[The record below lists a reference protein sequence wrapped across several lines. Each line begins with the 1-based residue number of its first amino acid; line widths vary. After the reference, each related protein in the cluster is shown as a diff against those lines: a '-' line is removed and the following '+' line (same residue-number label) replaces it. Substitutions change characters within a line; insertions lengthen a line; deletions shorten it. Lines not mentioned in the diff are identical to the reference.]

1 MKSTKN
7 GVVPLV
13 VVINLQDELVRLK
26 KTYWIL
32 YHQPCDHLVIVPSVP
47 GVVHQK
53 MVWQSKDML
62 HQEVVLSGLLMT
74 LTFMLDK

>member
-7 GVVPLV
+7 GIVTLA
-13 VVINLQDELVRLK
+13 VVINLQDELVRSK
-26 KTYWIL
+26 KICWIL
-32 YHQPCDHLVIVPSVP
+32 YQQCDHLVIAQSVP

-53 MVWQSKDML
+53 MVCQSKDMP
-62 HQEVVLSGLLMT
+62 HQGVVLSDPLMI